1 MPGFTPRHE
10 NEIRWFPSSCLG
22 TDAHEAHS
30 GALVDAMLRMLP
42 SPGALIPDELMK
54 ALHECGL
61 AVRTKDSEKE
71 STDPPAAGEM
81 SASSDLPVVN
91 IAMFLTSR
99 LVSAE

>member
-1 MPGFTPRHE
+1 MVPDMAAVPV
-10 NEIRWFPSSCLG
+10 
-22 TDAHEAHS
+22 S

>member
-71 STDPPAAGEM
+71 STGSTGGRGDVCFFRPSGGQH
-81 SASSDLPVVN
+81 
-91 IAMFLTSR
+91 R
-99 LVSAE
+99 HVSHFTVGVG